1 VTSKGGR
8 SGAGFG
14 IGAYQGN
21 GVAQE

>member
-21 GVAQE
+21 GVVQE